1 MQHYCLRDGEL
12 KPAAQLTLHPRDRG
26 LLYGL
31 SLFETMLVKQDR
43 IIMLRRHLQ
52 RLANS
57 ALALDI
63 TLVADVDLLA
73 ANSMAAVKQAG
84 AADGVLR
91 LTVTA
96 GPAEGEPGLTL
107 FSIQEG
113 VPYPPG
119 RYTKGF
125 SLLTLGWPRNEKSP
139 LVCHKTANYMEN
151 ILGRREALRL
161 GYDEGIFLNS
171 LGNVTEGTVSNV
183 FIVRQGE
190 LLTPPPEAGL
200 LPGTVRQLLLKL
212 APAAGYR
219 CREENFATGD
229 ILSADECFVTN
240 SLMGVMPV
248 TGLDGKKA
256 GGGRPGRITTELM
269 KHQTATFLS
278 PQGKWNS

>member
-1 MQHYCLRDGEL
+1 MQHYFLCDGEL
-12 KPAAQLTLHPRDRG
+12 KPAGQFTLHPRDQG
-26 LLYGL
+26 LLYGF
-31 SLFETMLVKQDR
+31 SLFETMLVKQGR
-43 IIMLRRHLQ
+43 IIMLRQHVQ
-52 RLANS
+52 RLAGS
-57 ALALDI
+57 AAALGVTVAADGDL
-63 TLVADVDLLA
+63 LVAG
-73 ANSMAAVKQAG
+73 SMAVVKQSG

-96 GPAEGEPGLTL
+96 GSAEGEPGLIF

-119 RYTKGF
+119 CYARGF
-125 SLLTLGWPRNEKSP
+125 LLLTLGWPRNEKSP
-139 LVCHKTANYMEN
+139 LVRHKTANYLEN

-171 LGNVTEGTVSNV
+171 LGNVAEGTVSNV
-183 FIVRQGE
+183 FVVRQGE
-190 LLTPPPEAGL
+190 LLTPPPGAGL
-200 LPGTVRQLLLKL
+200 LPGTVRQLILEL

-219 CREENFATGD
+219 CREGNFITGD

-256 GGGRPGRITTELM
+256 GGGRPGRITMELM
-269 KHQTATFLS
+269 KHQTAAFLS
-278 PQGKWNS
+278 